1 MVASALA
8 LLSLLV
14 SVFAVL
20 LSILTVWR
28 NWSIARVN
36 IVANC
41 HKTYGD
47 IFSELFELREA
58 YGLQGP
64 VQAAQAANQP
74 PLMPLPV
81 IKSRAHSLF
90 IKLWNLQHEQY
101 LYFREGLIPQA
112 IFESWV
118 TYRYAD
124 YHGNDYD
131 FDGVNYKWT
140 WDTRKNEFGNQSDF
154 VRFMDLAMD
163 TAGVH
168 ANAPDAPAQA
178 RTQAMQLYI
187 QSTERSNLK
196 RHWERIVDFYN
207 H

>member
-1 MVASALA
+1 MATEEQYGKSYGWMVASALA

-20 LSILTVWR
+20 LSILTIWR

-41 HKTYGD
+41 HKTYGE

-58 YGLQGP
+58 YRLQGP
-64 VQAAQAANQP
+64 LQAAQAANQALP
-74 PLMPLPV
+74 MTLPV

-101 LYFREGLIPQA
+101 LYFREGLIPQP
-112 IFESWV
+112 ILESWL

-124 YHGNDYD
+124 YHGVDYD
-131 FDGVNYKWT
+131 FDGVNYK
-140 WDTRKNEFGNQSDF
+140 
-154 VRFMDLAMD
+154 
-163 TAGVH
+163 
-168 ANAPDAPAQA
+168 
-178 RTQAMQLYI
+178 
-187 QSTERSNLK
+187 
-196 RHWERIVDFYN
+196 
-207 H
+207 